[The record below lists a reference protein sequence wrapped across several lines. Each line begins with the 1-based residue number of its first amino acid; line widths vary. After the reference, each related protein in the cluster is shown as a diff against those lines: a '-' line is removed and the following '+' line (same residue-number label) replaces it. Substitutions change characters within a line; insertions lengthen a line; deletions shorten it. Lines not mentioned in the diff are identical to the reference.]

1 MNVATFSVLVSL
13 PLLAIAC
20 NCQASPV
27 AKTTF
32 AWVIKVLEEMLTVKP
47 DMTREQLLKV
57 FVTEGGLSTGLQRT
71 YASRQCP
78 YFKVDVKFRA
88 VGRPDRDRNERVTL
102 VEDNRDVITSI
113 SEPYLQ
119 FALSD

>member
-32 AWVIKVLEEMLTVKP
+32 AWVIKVLEEMLIDSGAAPQSVR
-47 DMTREQLLKV
+47 DR
-57 FVTEGGLSTGLQRT
+57 
-71 YASRQCP
+71 
-78 YFKVDVKFRA
+78 
-88 VGRPDRDRNERVTL
+88 GRPLLQVSKEPTPAVSAR
-102 VEDNRDVITSI
+102 I
-113 SEPYLQ
+113 SR
-119 FALSD
+119 

>member
-32 AWVIKVLEEMLTVKP
+32 AWVIKVLEEMLIVKP

-57 FVTEGGLSTGLQRT
+57 FVTEGGLSYRSPKNLRQPSVPVFQGRREIQGCRPTRSRPKRT
-71 YASRQCP
+71 RHA
-78 YFKVDVKFRA
+78 
-88 VGRPDRDRNERVTL
+88 GRR
-102 VEDNRDVITSI
+102 
-113 SEPYLQ
+113 
-119 FALSD
+119 